1 MAGPL
6 AVTQSILS
14 SVSRFLMR
22 GGGVPAVHV
31 SPGRATG
38 SGKISRYESLKPARS
53 SAADTGQRS
62 GYFTCGRAAAAA
74 GVQSRCE
81 GELKSPVRNVGTPR
95 AACRESDP
103 RYGRIS
109 PSLVARSFVEHLGLR
124 LAVAHQLR
132 AVRARRQVHVADR
145 HHAARANGDVAEA
158 DPAALHRV
166 DGIARGDV
174 KGLVGVGHA
183 GRFRDATE
191 GPSGSCTPTTSVPAA
206 RMACPTRSN
215 ST

>member
-109 PSLVARSFVEHLGLR
+109 PSRVARSFVSTSACVLPSRTSSGPYGL
-124 LAVAHQLR
+124 
-132 AVRARRQVHVADR
+132 
-145 HHAARANGDVAEA
+145 
-158 DPAALHRV
+158 
-166 DGIARGDV
+166 DGRCTLPIATTRPGPT
-174 KGLVGVGHA
+174 
-183 GRFRDATE
+183 AT
-191 GPSGSCTPTTSVPAA
+191 
-206 RMACPTRSN
+206 
-215 ST
+215 